1 MAERNLFAIVVLFDC
16 IFQLLS
22 PLSLLD
28 GSTRY
33 LRNECEGK
41 EGGCATKIDQFNK
54 FSFHRKRRAWWISMD
69 SNGCMRLSIFRI
81 VWSAEKSMRKN
92 QTVNG

>member
-1 MAERNLFAIVVLFDC
+1 MAERNWFAIVVLFDC

-54 FSFHRKRRAWWISMD
+54 FSFHKKKESMVD
-69 SNGCMRLSIFRI
+69 FNGFERLFEIEYFSHRL
-81 VWSAEKSMRKN
+81 A
-92 QTVNG
+92 G